1 MYQCNK
7 CYYEPTN
14 QEGCFTNDVST
25 LIKDKIPPCLDGTWQ
40 SFNPCFIKVELQE
53 VDQCITNLN

>member
-40 SFNPCFIKVELQE
+40 SFNPCFIKIELQE
-53 VDQCITNLN
+53 VDQ